1 MNLPILCVVGDAFW
15 RSCLEEVPFGLNFE
29 GMDFL
34 QAEKEWEGISERD
47 NNKNKGLEVR
57 KSTEEVIW
65 LVWPEQRVSTDGGG
79 GKAGLDQVVQG
90 I

>member
-1 MNLPILCVVGDAFW
+1 M
-15 RSCLEEVPFGLNFE
+15 NFE

-57 KSTEEVIW
+57 KSTDEVIW

>member
-1 MNLPILCVVGDAFW
+1 M
-15 RSCLEEVPFGLNFE
+15 NFE

-57 KSTEEVIW
+57 KSTDEVIW

-79 GKAGLDQVVQG
+79 GKAVLDQVVQG